1 MELFF
6 LASIII
12 LVIVLVILL
21 RGRKQT
27 GVKTTPPPA
36 EIDPYLLIDKETNLY
51 NRRFFLRRLQE
62 EIHRF
67 QRYQS
72 PFSLALLKFPPA
84 VENLEDSRLNPL
96 LRRVASIVEK
106 DIRLTDLAS
115 RYDRAGIAV
124 LFSMT
129 GRLSADVPIFRLR
142 EKINQLLQSENLE
155 GESNFVVFSYPEQA
169 QKVEEFI
176 TKLSQSEGI

>member
-6 LASIII
+6 LATVII
-12 LVIVLVILL
+12 LVVVLVILL
-21 RGRKQT
+21 RGRGKPEAKSASLP
-27 GVKTTPPPA
+27 V

-51 NRRFFLRRLQE
+51 NRRFFIRRLQE

-72 PFSLALLKFPPA
+72 PFSLALLKLPQS
-84 VENLEDSRLNPL
+84 VDTLEDARLNSF

-115 RYDRAGIAV
+115 RYDRCGIAI

-129 GRLSADVPIFRLR
+129 GRLSADVPIFRLK

-155 GESNFVVFSYPEQA
+155 GESNFVVYAYPEQA
-169 QKVEEFI
+169 QKVEEFV
-176 TKLSQSEGI
+176 TKLLQREGS

>member
-1 MELFF
+1 MEIFF
-6 LASIII
+6 FVS
-12 LVIVLVILL
+12 VIVLVVLLVILL
-21 RGRKQT
+21 KGRKRTVSQPA
-27 GVKTTPPPA
+27 VPHA

-72 PFSLALLKFPPA
+72 PFSLALLRLPPS
-84 VENLEDSRLNPL
+84 VVNLEDGRLSSL

-115 RYDRAGIAV
+115 RYDRAGIAI

-129 GRLSADVPIFRLR
+129 GRLSADVPIFRLK
-142 EKINQLLQSENLE
+142 EKINQMLQSENLE
-155 GESNFVVFSYPEQA
+155 GEANFLVFSYPEQA
-169 QKVEEFI
+169 QKVEEFL
-176 TKLSQSEGI
+176 TKLSQSEES

>member
-1 MELFF
+1 MGLF
-6 LASIII
+6 LLVLVVGLIVI
-12 LVIVLVILL
+12 LVIIL
-21 RGRKQT
+21 RGQKKSGAKPSLSST
-27 GVKTTPPPA
+27 

-72 PFSLALLKFPPA
+72 PFSLALLKLPPV
-84 VENLEDSRLNPL
+84 VESLDEARLNSF

-115 RYDRAGIAV
+115 RYDRAGIAI

-155 GESNFVVFSYPEQA
+155 GECSFVVFAYPEQA

-176 TKLSQSEGI
+176 TRLSQSEES

>member
-1 MELFF
+1 MEWFF
-6 LASIII
+6 LITGVVLVA
-12 LVIVLVILL
+12 LVIVYF
-21 RGRKQT
+21 RGRKTSSTQAPL
-27 GVKTTPPPA
+27 TPT

-72 PFSLALLKFPPA
+72 PFSLAVLKLPPP
-84 VENLEDSRLNPL
+84 VESLEDARLNSL

-115 RYDRAGIAV
+115 RYDRAGIAI

-129 GRLSADVPIFRLR
+129 GRLSADIPIFRLK
-142 EKINQLLQSENLE
+142 EKIDQLFKAENLE
-155 GESNFVVFSYPEQA
+155 GEANFLVYSYPEQA
-169 QKVEEFI
+169 QKIEDFI
-176 TKLSQSEGI
+176 NKISQSEAV